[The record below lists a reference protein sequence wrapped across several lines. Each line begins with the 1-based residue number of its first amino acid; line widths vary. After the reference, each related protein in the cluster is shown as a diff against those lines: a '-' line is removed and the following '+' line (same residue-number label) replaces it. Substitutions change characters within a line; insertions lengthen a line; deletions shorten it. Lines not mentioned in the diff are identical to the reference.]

1 MLFFENLGKSEIP
14 EPKPEFAGS
23 VFSELISGN
32 NFHYPNYPTRKNR
45 VTRMPSLSQRHASGV
60 LFGTSLTILG
70 MRAAAIFEFKVT
82 QLMGVEEH
90 RVAVSLRTLNKD
102 CE

>member
-1 MLFFENLGKSEIP
+1 
-14 EPKPEFAGS
+14 
-23 VFSELISGN
+23 
-32 NFHYPNYPTRKNR
+32 
-45 VTRMPSLSQRHASGV
+45 
-60 LFGTSLTILG
+60 